1 MQANGGAAAHAY
13 FPAIDLLR
21 FASAI
26 FVALFHLGYSSW
38 ISANSNAS
46 RLVNGLYQIPE
57 GALFWWGNV
66 GVQIFFVISGF
77 VIAASANGASPFSF
91 ARSRIE
97 RLYPAVWVCASV
109 TAAVWIGTHYYELH
123 TLLSRYLRSVTLWPF
138 GPWIDGQYW
147 TLRVEI
153 GFYLCV
159 FALVLTDQVRRFEA
173 FACALV
179 ALGGVALA
187 IETAE
192 QAGLL
197 AGHISSHL
205 SGGALGML
213 PIYYG
218 SYFGLGMLLWLR
230 IARPAGAA
238 NGPFIGAALVV
249 GAAQVGMRA
258 YGDATLRVATHPMIA
273 ACWFAPVLVWL
284 AAVAIMARSRPLMI
298 DRSKPSRWSLRLPRL
313 CGLTTY
319 PLYLIHFG
327 FGVWIIRSLVIAGL
341 PPLAALLMALILTL
355 ACAAFV
361 ADVAEP
367 TIRRVL
373 RRLFGVAEGMLP
385 ARAHRRAIPVAP
397 RPMPSP
403 ASPPVEKLV

>member
-1 MQANGGAAAHAY
+1 MQASGGRAGHAY

-46 RLVNGLYQIPE
+46 RLINGLYQIPE
-57 GALFWWGNV
+57 GGLFWWGNV

-109 TAAVWIGTHYYELH
+109 TAAVWIGVHYYDSR

-159 FALVLTDQVRRFEA
+159 FVLVLTDQVRRFEA

-179 ALGGVALA
+179 ALGAAALA
-187 IETAE
+187 IEAAE
-192 QAGLL
+192 QTRLL
-197 AGHISSHL
+197 AGHASSHL
-205 SGGALGML
+205 SGGALGVL

-230 IARPAGAA
+230 IGRLAGPANA
-238 NGPFIGAALVV
+238 PFIAAALVV
-249 GAAQVGMRA
+249 GAAQVGIRG
-258 YGDATLRVATHPMIA
+258 YGDATLRAGTHPIIA
-273 ACWFAPVLVWL
+273 ACWFTPVLVWL
-284 AAVAIMARSRPLMI
+284 AAIAIMARSRPVVI
-298 DRSKPSRWSLRLPRL
+298 DRSQPSRWSLRIARL

-327 FGVWIIRSLVIAGL
+327 FGVWIIRSLVIAGS
-341 PPLAALLMALILTL
+341 PPLAALAMALVLTL
-355 ACAAFV
+355 ASAAFI

-367 TIRRVL
+367 AIRRVL
-373 RRLFGVAEGMLP
+373 RRLFGVAEAMLP
-385 ARAHRRAIPVAP
+385 ARAHRRAVPVTP
-397 RPMPSP
+397 RPMAPVTSP
-403 ASPPVEKLV
+403 LEKLV